1 MKKMLIFMI
10 TVLILL
16 SACSS
21 TPRYKDAEELL
32 AHWAYNGYPKE
43 YCGVWST
50 DGTPYNLTIGLTDN
64 AAGDKMER
72 KIRSMVEDD
81 STLSF
86 ARLEHSYAELEKVQR
101 AVRKYLEGCEMEVG
115 VDGYGIY
122 DPGNCIRVYIIMDK
136 PGAQDFMD
144 LCNENYP
151 GMVEFHETAGYSKP
165 A

>member
-1 MKKMLIFMI
+1 MKKTLITMMA
-10 TVLILL
+10 VLIML
-16 SACSS
+16 SACGA
-21 TPRYKDAEELL
+21 PRYEDAEDLL

-50 DGTPYNLTIGLTDN
+50 DGTLQNLTIALTDN

-101 AVRKYLEGCEMEVG
+101 AVRKYLESCETEVG

-122 DPGNCIRVYIIMDK
+122 DPGNCIRVDIIPDK

-144 LCNENYP
+144 WCSENYP
-151 GMVEFHETAGYSKP
+151 GMIEFHETAGYSKP